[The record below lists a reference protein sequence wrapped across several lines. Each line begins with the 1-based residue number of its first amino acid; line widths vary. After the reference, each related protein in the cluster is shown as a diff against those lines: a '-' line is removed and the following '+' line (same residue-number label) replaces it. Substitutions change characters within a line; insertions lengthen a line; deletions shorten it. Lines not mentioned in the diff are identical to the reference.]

1 MEPRKLLVMKILDEN
16 DQHKIEGR
24 TRLQK
29 LVFLAQKEST
39 SDLPST
45 YTFVPYDYGPFSA
58 NLLDEVEALNDSG
71 YVEEREVRGPHGK
84 KYIYELT
91 DEGEEAVLEEL
102 AGLERNDRE
111 AIEQTAGFV
120 EGMFSD
126 TPISRLLEHV
136 YNNYPKYA
144 EESVLT

>member
-1 MEPRKLLVMKILDEN
+1 MKILDEN
-16 DQHKIEGR
+16 DQHKIDGR

-29 LVFLAQKEST
+29 LVFLAQKEASA
-39 SDLPST
+39 DLPST
-45 YTFVPYDYGPFSA
+45 YTFIPYDYGPFSA
-58 NLLDEVEALNDSG
+58 NLLHEIEDLDDQG
-71 YVEEREVRGPHGK
+71 YLTERTVGGPRGK

-91 DEGEEAVLEEL
+91 EEGEDYLQENLTELEES
-102 AGLERNDRE
+102 DKE
-111 AIEQTAGFV
+111 AINGSATYA

-144 EESVLT
+144 EESVLK